1 MAGRAALLINCSAE
15 EALTIRELAKAE
27 HRGIS
32 SYMLNIVMRFVDF
45 DETLWAKAVRFREL
59 NRSLSRT
66 PARPLGPRTTML
78 LRCSIEESE
87 RIRRAAEMRDLTICG
102 FVLHSLKRSWG
113 VKGWY
118 SSSPNL

>member
-66 PARPLGPRTTML
+66 PARPLGPRTTVL

-113 VKGWY
+113 VKGRNT
-118 SSSPNL
+118 SSPNL

>member
-15 EALTIRELAKAE
+15 EALAMRERAKVE

-45 DETLWAKAVRFREL
+45 EETLLARVGNFRGL

-66 PARPLGPRTTML
+66 PMRSPGPRTTVL
-78 LRCSIEESE
+78 LRCSIEESD
-87 RIRRAAEMRDLTICG
+87 RIRRAAEMRDTTVCG
-102 FVLHSLKRSWG
+102 FVLHCLKRSWG
-113 VKGWY
+113 VKGW
-118 SSSPNL
+118 

>member
-15 EALTIRELAKAE
+15 EALTVRERAKVE

-45 DETLWAKAVRFREL
+45 EETLLARVGSFRAL

-66 PARPLGPRTTML
+66 PIRPPGPRTTLL
-78 LRCSIEESE
+78 LRCSVEQSE
-87 RIRRAAEMRDLTICG
+87 RIRRAAEMRENTICG
-102 FVLHSLKRSWG
+102 FVLHCLKRSWD
-113 VKGWY
+113 VKGW
-118 SSSPNL
+118 